1 MEKINLKDFTLS
13 ELTDYII
20 SLGEPKFRAKQIY
33 KWLYSG
39 VESFDD
45 MTDISKQLRE
55 KLSENCSTGNL
66 IIEKKFVS
74 GLDGTRRYLLKLSD
88 GNFIESV
95 LMKYKHGY
103 SICISSQVGCAMG
116 CRFCAS
122 TVNGKV
128 RNLTSGEII
137 DQIITVQRDIGEN
150 ISNIVMMGVGEPLD
164 NFDNVIKFLAN
175 VNNPLG
181 MNIGM
186 RHITISTCGIVPRI
200 YELADM
206 KLQITLA
213 ISLHAADDESRRRIM
228 PIAKRY
234 NISELLEACRY
245 YTEKTSRRITFEYT
259 LISGV
264 NDSAENA
271 EKLVRLLRGVLCH
284 VNLIPVNPVEGTGF
298 SSGSVESVDRFR
310 KIIEKSGISATV
322 RREMGRDISAAC
334 GQLRQQR

>member
-20 SLGEPKFRAKQIY
+20 LLGEPKFRAKQIY

-39 VESFDD
+39 AESFDD

-55 KLSENCSTGNL
+55 KLSENCATGNL

-116 CRFCAS
+116 CKFCAS
-122 TVNGKV
+122 TVNGRV

-137 DQIITVQRDIGEN
+137 DQIITVQRDIGEK

-164 NFDNVIKFLAN
+164 NFDNVIKFLTN

-245 YTEKTSRRITFEYT
+245 YTETTGRRITFEYT

-264 NDSAENA
+264 NDSDENA
-271 EKLVRLLRGVLCH
+271 EKLVSLLRGELCH

-298 SSGSVESVDRFR
+298 SAGSAVSVDRFR
-310 KIIEKSGISATV
+310 KIIERSGISATV